1 MGGEQTSASLRHW
14 QKSRIKARTGRA
26 APQRTCTDMLLL
38 AGSWDVLEE
47 RGRERAKNRFLPE
60 KTTGL
65 VLYINVLIFEKY

>member
-1 MGGEQTSASLRHW
+1 
-14 QKSRIKARTGRA
+14 
-26 APQRTCTDMLLL
+26 MLLL